1 MYSKIQQKGFAVLT
15 SAVLLSLA
23 SIVFTAN
30 MASIQLVDNQVIGNY
45 YRNNEAF
52 INAESGINFVLSKL
66 DDEGIAESILAEMKV
81 SENKR
86 LQFSSED
93 HHYNVSLT
101 EINSNTLEI
110 ISLGKSKDGTA
121 QREIQLQVNYSLDFN
136 IPNAPV
142 STDGSSN
149 LDDSSGV
156 NDGCEG
162 LSAEACSSKGNI
174 ADFLIV
180 TNPSNG
186 VEPNPENEADVLCAG
201 DDFNGNELASNIFYG
216 DTDDADGNS
225 RIIDNQ
231 GDWGDAPPSGSANFL
246 DLQSDPYSQ
255 PSSLMES
262 TFGISLDEFK
272 DKMPESYA
280 FVVDMTIEGAE
291 SCSEQLKT
299 VTDEDYLVYI
309 KGDCNID
316 QNDASHSV
324 TSENKRFTI
333 GSVEFPKMV
342 FMEGGTFTTQ
352 PNTGAS
358 VVGML
363 YFIPSES
370 DVIDDE
376 GNITGTAEDLSVDM
390 GGVRVNGAI
399 LSEYKCSH
407 DGYDKTDNKG
417 TKQHFSSRYDKTIL
431 NSLYS
436 VLGMGAV
443 DSGYQLV
450 EGSWR
455 DF

>member
-1 MYSKIQQKGFAVLT
+1 MYSRGQQKGFAVLT
-15 SAVLLSLA
+15 SAVLLSFSGLV
-23 SIVFTAN
+23 ITAN
-30 MASIQLVDNQVIGNY
+30 MASTQLVDNQVIGNY

-52 INAESGINFVLSKL
+52 VNAESGINFVLSKL
-66 DDEGIAESILAEMKV
+66 DNEVLAESVLAEMKV

-93 HHYNVSLT
+93 HHYDVTLT
-101 EINSNTLEI
+101 EINPNTLEI
-110 ISLGKSKDGTA
+110 ISSGKSKDGTA

-136 IPNAPV
+136 IPGAPV

-149 LDDSSGV
+149 LDESAGV

-162 LSAEACSSKGNI
+162 LSAAACSSKGNI

-186 VEPNPENEADVLCAG
+186 IEPDPENEADVLCAG
-201 DDFNGNELASNIFYG
+201 DNFNENELASNIFYG
-216 DTDDADGNS
+216 DVNDVDGNS

-231 GDWGDAPPSGSANFL
+231 GNWGDAPPSGSATFL
-246 DLQSDPYSQ
+246 DLQSADTQ

-262 TFGISLDEFK
+262 TFGISMDDFK
-272 DKMPESYA
+272 NKAPENYA
-280 FVVDMTIEGAE
+280 FVVDMTIDGAE
-291 SCSEQLKT
+291 SCSEQLNA
-299 VTDEDYLVYI
+299 VSDEDTIIYI

-316 QNDASHSV
+316 QNDAAHSV

-363 YFIPSES
+363 YFIPGEH
-370 DVIDDE
+370 DVIDEE

-390 GGVRVNGAI
+390 GGIRVNGAI

-417 TKQHFSSRYDKTIL
+417 TKQHFSSRYDKTVL